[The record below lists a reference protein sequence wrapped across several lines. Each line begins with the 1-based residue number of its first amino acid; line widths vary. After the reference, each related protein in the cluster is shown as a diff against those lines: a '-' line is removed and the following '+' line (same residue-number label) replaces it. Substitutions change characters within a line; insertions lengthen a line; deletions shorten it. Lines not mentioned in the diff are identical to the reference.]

1 MAVKVSSACMGC
13 QACIT
18 TCPHEALFMN
28 DAGVC
33 QVIPEKCVDCGECVE
48 VCPVEALA
56 LPVTA
61 APPQNTKEAVAAAES
76 TGSSVQQVSTVQST
90 ASEHKSA
97 PEVAQLEGDLGRYQ
111 GVWVF
116 IEQREGQIAPVSLEL
131 LGEGRK
137 LADKLGV
144 ELAGVLLGY
153 NISGLEATLYEYG
166 ADKVYLVDNPVLRYY
181 RTETYMQ
188 VVGNLVQEYL
198 PEIVLMGA
206 TTTGRDLAGAIATDL
221 ATGLT
226 ADCTVLDIDQSKRLL
241 LATRPAFGGNIMATI
256 VAKKHRPQMATVRP
270 KVMKMAD
277 PVPGRQGTLVKR
289 EVHLQEENLLT
300 KVLEIVQE
308 YGDQVNLQEAEIIVA
323 GGRGL
328 GDKETFH
335 KVCGSLAEALGG
347 TVGASRA
354 AVEAGWI
361 GPKYQVGQTGVTVAP
376 KLYFALGISGSIQHL
391 VGIRGS
397 DIIIAINT
405 DPEAPIFQECTYGI
419 VGDATKIVPSLIEP
433 LKELLKAKGK
443 GGVCVA

>member
-1 MAVKVSSACMGC
+1 
-13 QACIT
+13 
-18 TCPHEALFMN
+18 MN
-28 DAGVC
+28 DAGIC

-56 LPVTA
+56 LPVKAVSPKSTEESVA
-61 APPQNTKEAVAAAES
+61 APVPES
-76 TGSSVQQVSTVQST
+76 TTTSLKEISTVQST
-90 ASEHKSA
+90 ASENKSA
-97 PEVAQLEGDLGRYQ
+97 PEVAQLEGDLGCYQ

-166 ADKVYLVDNPVLRYY
+166 ADKVYLVDDPVLRYY

-277 PVPGRQGTLVKR
+277 PVPRRQGTLVKP

-300 KVLEIVQE
+300 RVLEIVQE

-328 GDKETFH
+328 GDKESFH
-335 KVCGSLAEALGG
+335 KVCGGLAEALGG

-361 GPKYQVGQTGVTVAP
+361 EQKYQVGQTGVTVAP
-376 KLYFALGISGSIQHL
+376 KLYFALGISGAIQHL

-405 DPEAPIFQECTYGI
+405 DPEAPIFHECTYGI
-419 VGDATKIVPSLIEP
+419 VGDANKIVPNLIEP
-433 LKELLKAKGK
+433 LKDLLKAKGK
-443 GGVCVA
+443 GGVCIA

>member
-18 TCPHEALFMN
+18 SCPHEALFMN

-48 VCPVEALA
+48 VCPVEALSS
-56 LPVTA
+56 PKNTEEP
-61 APPQNTKEAVAAAES
+61 APITTPAKEVCME
-76 TGSSVQQVSTVQST
+76 QST
-90 ASEHKSA
+90 ANQTNPA
-97 PEVAQLEGDLGRYQ
+97 QEVAQLEGELGRYK

-116 IEQREGQIAPVSLEL
+116 IEQREGHIAPVSLEL
-131 LGEGRK
+131 LGAGRQ

-153 NISGLEATLYEYG
+153 NLSGLEASLYEYG
-166 ADKVYLVDNPVLRYY
+166 ADKVYLVDHPVLCYY

-188 VVGNLVQEYL
+188 VVGKLVQEYL

-206 TTTGRDLAGAIATDL
+206 TTTGRDLAGAVATEL

-226 ADCTVLDIDQSKRLL
+226 ADCTVLDIDQAKRLL

-270 KVMKMAD
+270 KVMKMGD
-277 PVPGRQGTLVKR
+277 PVPGRQGVLVKP
-289 EVHLQEENLLT
+289 EVSLQEENLLT
-300 KVLEIVQE
+300 RVLEIVQE
-308 YGDQVNLQEAEIIVA
+308 YGEQANLQDAEIIVA

-328 GDKETFH
+328 GDKESFH
-335 KVCGSLAEALGG
+335 KICGSLAEAIGGKVGG
-347 TVGASRA
+347 TRA
-354 AVEAGWI
+354 AVEAGWLEQ
-361 GPKYQVGQTGVTVAP
+361 KYQVGQTGVTVAP
-376 KLYFALGISGSIQHL
+376 KLYFALGISGAIQHL

-397 DIIIAINT
+397 DIIIAINS

-419 VGDATKIVPSLIEP
+419 VGDALKIVPNLIKP
-433 LKELLKAKGK
+433 LQVLLKDKGK
-443 GGVCVA
+443 KGGICCA